1 MSALP
6 DDGTL
11 LTVAEYLKFEELSE
25 RRHELIRGE
34 VRLMSGG
41 SERHDLLTQAINLRL
56 LRTLWGGPCRVF
68 PHNRKLLA
76 PDGNVYYPDLM
87 VTCSASADPRYE
99 NDARWLFEVLSPSN
113 KRAELD
119 DKLEHYTGLPSL
131 QAYVTLDPET
141 RAVTVYQRHDLGWRS
156 LMLAGGMLDL
166 GEVSLDID
174 AVYDEVDAIT
184 AR

>member
-1 MSALP
+1 
-6 DDGTL
+6 
-11 LTVAEYLKFEELSE
+11 
-25 RRHELIRGE
+25 
-34 VRLMSGG
+34 MSGG